1 VPDEPMPTI
10 TLNTGATMPA
20 LGAGVFRVDDAEPVV
35 SAALEAGYRL
45 IDTAASYDNEASVG
59 RAIATSGLPRADLFV
74 TSKLANSDQGYD
86 ATLRAFDAS
95 LERLGLD
102 YLDLYL
108 IHWPVPTRGRY
119 VETWTAMAEI
129 AASGRARAVGVS
141 NFLPAHLQALQAGAD
156 LVPAVNQ
163 VELHPGYTR
172 DDLRA
177 LHAQLGIT
185 TEAWSPL
192 ARGDALLARPDVQ
205 ALAADVGCSP
215 AQLVLRW
222 HLDRGHV
229 TVVKSVRPERMQQ
242 NLAALD
248 VVLTD
253 EHLRA
258 LDDLDGP
265 GRVGPDPMTFDAH

>member
-1 VPDEPMPTI
+1 VPVEPIPTL
-10 TLNTGATMPA
+10 TLNTGAAMPA
-20 LGAGVFRVDDAEPVV
+20 LGAGVFRVDDAQPVV
-35 SAALEAGYRL
+35 TAALMCGYRL

-59 RAIATSGLPRADLFV
+59 RAIAGSGLPRTDLFV
-74 TSKLANSDQGYD
+74 TSKLGNSDQGHD
-86 ATLRAFDAS
+86 ATLDAVDAS

-108 IHWPVPTRGRY
+108 IHWPVPARGRY

-141 NFLPAHLQALQAGAD
+141 NFLAAHLQALRAATD

-163 VELHPGYTR
+163 VELHPGYPR
-172 DDLRA
+172 DDLRT

-192 ARGDALLARPDVQ
+192 ARGDALLGRPDVQ
-205 ALAADVGCSP
+205 ALAVEVGCSP
-215 AQLVLRW
+215 AQLILRW

-229 TVVKSVRPERMQQ
+229 TVVKSVHPERMAQ
-242 NLAALD
+242 NLGAVD
-248 VVLTD
+248 VILTD
-253 EHLRA
+253 AQLRT
-258 LDDLDGP
+258 LDKLDGP